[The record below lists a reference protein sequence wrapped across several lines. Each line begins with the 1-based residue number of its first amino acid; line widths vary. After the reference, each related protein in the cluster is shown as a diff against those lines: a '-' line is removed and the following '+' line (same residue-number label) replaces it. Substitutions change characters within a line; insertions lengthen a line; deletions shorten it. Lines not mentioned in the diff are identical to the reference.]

1 MAWHKDHATAISLFT
16 QNTWQKFWNVH
27 AYMTLDVIKKRK
39 THATWHTVDGQN
51 PAPIVMVYA
60 YHVYIQIH
68 HHIICVPEYPLNC
81 VFSPIELVSPGIP
94 IASYHLFVSFPA
106 SSVDIVSSGNSPTS
120 NACGGRNHCGVPPL
134 HWGVPGIVGIYTLKV
149 YHRI

>member
-16 QNTWQKFWNVH
+16 QNSWQKLWNVH
-27 AYMTLDVIKKRK
+27 AYIYMTLNFTKQKQ

-51 PAPIVMVYA
+51 PAPIVM
-60 YHVYIQIH
+60 HIMYIYRYIT
-68 HHIICVPEYPLNC
+68 ISCVPKYPLNC

-106 SSVDIVSSGNSPTS
+106 SSVDILSSGNSPTS
-120 NACGGRNHCGVPPL
+120 NACGGRNHWGVPPL